1 MEIDIDHLE
10 TQEGKFE
17 FTSIMK
23 KMGAGH
29 LDIARFLVETK
40 YENLMTELMT
50 SKTPALV
57 RVYVIEGFD
66 FASRDI
72 GSASD
77 PYLVLQCG
85 KTKHNEKDNYQVDE
99 PNPKFHKHFDF
110 NVEFPGAPP
119 IEITAYDYD
128 TLFGDDVIGTTYID
142 LDDRFFSPHWQS
154 ITNKPI
160 EYR

>member
-77 PYLVLQCG
+77 PYLVL
-85 KTKHNEKDNYQVDE
+85 
-99 PNPKFHKHFDF
+99 
-110 NVEFPGAPP
+110 
-119 IEITAYDYD
+119 
-128 TLFGDDVIGTTYID
+128 
-142 LDDRFFSPHWQS
+142 
-154 ITNKPI
+154 
-160 EYR
+160 